1 MGLPGPVW
9 TIHRDRAARS
19 KERREV
25 LVMSLIEMRR
35 RRKRNW
41 IDHQKGMGPV
51 RLIVLLGFTIAIIWY
66 LTRY

>member
-1 MGLPGPVW
+1 
-9 TIHRDRAARS
+9 
-19 KERREV
+19 
-25 LVMSLIEMRR
+25 MSLIEMRK

-51 RLIVLLGFTIAIIWY
+51 RLLVLLGFTIAIIWY

>member
-1 MGLPGPVW
+1 
-9 TIHRDRAARS
+9 
-19 KERREV
+19 
-25 LVMSLIEMRR
+25 MSLIEQRR

-51 RLIVLLGFTIAIIWY
+51 RLLVLLGFTTAVIWY